1 MNENEKYSLWRNQ
14 NLADN
19 DLIDELNKRPDI
31 HGILLQLPVPMHL
44 NPQNLIERIDYWC
57 RN

>member
-19 DLIDELNKRPDI
+19 DLIDELNSI
-31 HGILLQLPVPMHL
+31 CE
-44 NPQNLIERIDYWC
+44 NSE
-57 RN
+57 